1 MANPLLQRHF
11 FVSCVRRGASARL
24 SHDSYAFVHVA
35 ARLPPASMA
44 RLRAVLSPDEQLIEI
59 ADWRELHHALRSR
72 PIDLMV
78 LDPRAAGEEAIAL
91 DDAEEPSP
99 LLTLLTEFRSVPAIL
114 YTTHTRE
121 GLRAVLPLARVGV
134 HQVVFRG
141 FDDAR
146 DRLRA
151 LLDEVAASVLGERLL
166 AELLPRLATANA
178 PAEVVEAIARL
189 FRAPQAFR
197 SVPAILYTSHTR
209 EGLRAVLPLARA
221 GVHQVIFRG
230 FDDSRDRLRALLDE
244 VAASVLGERLL
255 AELLPRLERANAP
268 AEVVEAIARLFRAPQ
283 AFRSVH
289 QLAAVAGRR
298 RGQLDRWMLRAG
310 LAPAK
315 ALMIAARVAWT
326 HHYLRAPGNRFKTL
340 ALRLGYR
347 DTVGLGRHVRW
358 ITGMTATELRRG
370 VTADD
375 LLPILLRRIVR

>member
-1 MANPLLQRHF
+1 
-11 FVSCVRRGASARL
+11 
-24 SHDSYAFVHVA
+24 
-35 ARLPPASMA
+35 MA

-59 ADWRELHHALRSR
+59 ADWRELHLVLRSR

-78 LDPRAAGEEAIAL
+78 LDPRPPGAEVPAL
-91 DDAEEPSP
+91 DDADEPSP

-121 GLRAVLPLARVGV
+121 GLRAVLPLAR
-134 HQVVFRG
+134 
-141 FDDAR
+141 
-146 DRLRA
+146 
-151 LLDEVAASVLGERLL
+151 
-166 AELLPRLATANA
+166 
-178 PAEVVEAIARL
+178 
-189 FRAPQAFR
+189 
-197 SVPAILYTSHTR
+197 
-209 EGLRAVLPLARA
+209 A
-221 GVHQVIFRG
+221 GVHQVILRG

-340 ALRLGYR
+340 ALRLGYS